1 MIRIITTGG
10 TIEGLEY
17 AEERNAPKV
26 TRVSNETFL
35 KTAQVSFDY
44 EMEVAFSK
52 DSRFITLEDRNL
64 LADMIRKSKEEKVLI
79 THGTLTMVE
88 TAKFLG
94 ALELNKTI
102 VLVGAFVLGTDKNT
116 DAPFNLGFAI
126 SSLGYL
132 TKGVFIAMQGQI
144 FPWDKV
150 VKNTKENRFESL

>member
-26 TRVSNETFL
+26 TGGSIETFL

-44 EMEVAFSK
+44 ELEAAFSK
-52 DSRFITLEDRNL
+52 DSRFISEADREL
-64 LADMIRKSKEEKVLI
+64 LAAMIRKSSEEKILV

-94 ALELNKTI
+94 ELDLNKTI
-102 VLVGAFVLGTDKNT
+102 VIVGAFVLGTDKNT

-126 SSLGYL
+126 SSLSYL
-132 TKGVFIAMQGQI
+132 DKGVFIAMQGQV
-144 FPWDKV
+144 FPWGKV

>member
-17 AEERNAPKV
+17 ADESNVA
-26 TRVSNETFL
+26 RV
-35 KTAQVSFDY
+35 KGVSIDSFFKASKFSIDY
-44 EMEVAFSK
+44 ELEVAFSK

-79 THGTLTMVE
+79 THGTLTMVD

-94 ALELNKTI
+94 KLDLNKII

-132 TKGVFIAMQGQI
+132 DKGVFIAMQGQV

-150 VKNTKENRFESL
+150 VKNTKKNRFESL